1 MKLLAKLNIILP
13 IILFI
18 TMTFFNVSEYFV
30 TIMTLTLVVGWLIPY
45 LSLILTGL
53 AMQFEVEE
61 NKAYI
66 INILSLLLS
75 ILIIILT
82 ISILEKKLIII
93 LIEYIIISIMNIL
106 NIIVYYPIINKKRK
120 EKINK
125 IKEENK
131 EIKNQKKANNGI
143 IK

>member
-1 MKLLAKLNIILP
+1 MKLIAKINIILP
-13 IILFI
+13 IVLFI
-18 TMTFFNVSEYFV
+18 LMSFFNVSEYFV
-30 TIMTLTLVVGWLIPY
+30 TIMTLTLVIGWLIPY

-53 AMQFEVEE
+53 AMTYEVEQ

-66 INILSLLLS
+66 LNILSLLVS

-93 LIEYIIISIMNIL
+93 LVEYIIISIMNIL
-106 NIIVYYPIINKKRK
+106 NIIIYFPIINKKRK
-120 EKINK
+120 EKRNK

-131 EIKNQKKANNGI
+131 EIKRQKKANNGI
-143 IK
+143 VK